1 MANKKITDLIFNGR
15 QLVASEE
22 ISRVVFNGKII
33 WPYQAGKPTIQRI
46 VLNGEV
52 LFKRERPYL
61 EIEKQSVWLT
71 QENDWYGQNNV
82 HTNTSFNVE

>member
-15 QLVASEE
+15 QLVASEK

-33 WPYQAGKPTIQRI
+33 WPYQAGKPTIQRV
-46 VLNGEV
+46 VLNDEV
-52 LFKRERPYL
+52 LFKRELPYL

>member
-15 QLVASEE
+15 QLVSSEE
-22 ISRVVFNGKII
+22 ISSGVFYVKII

-71 QENDWYGQNNV
+71 QENDWFGQNNIY
-82 HTNTSFNVE
+82 TNTSFNVE